1 MLLDQF
7 AEGPREGKCLYQL
20 LKLKYLFLNII
31 VYCTWN
37 HLNPWGKNFADC
49 QFLKCSF
56 GGFCGIA
63 CRLCD
68 NEQSVPYLLGML
80 I

>member
-1 MLLDQF
+1 MLVPVVKAYISLF
-7 AEGPREGKCLYQL
+7 
-20 LKLKYLFLNII
+20 KYHCIP
-31 VYCTWN
+31 WN
-37 HLNPWGKNFADC
+37 HLNAWGKNFADC

-63 CRLCD
+63 CHLCD

>member
-1 MLLDQF
+1 MSG
-7 AEGPREGKCLYQL
+7 A
-20 LKLKYLFLNII
+20 
-31 VYCTWN
+31 
-37 HLNPWGKNFADC
+37 KNFADC

-63 CRLCD
+63 CHLCD

-80 I
+80 IKFVRNLQKKN